1 MDKYSLHNFEDGRG
15 PVPAQQHPNG
25 GGWVENTATV
35 SPTAYVGPHAKITL
49 FAQVLDSAR
58 VEGEGLVTDSAI
70 VKDKAICR
78 GEARCETILHGSMIL
93 GAEEL
98 GCGV

>member
-1 MDKYSLHNFEDGRG
+1 MDKYSLHDFDDGRG
-15 PVPAQQHPNG
+15 PVPAHQHSNG

-35 SPTAYVGPHAKITL
+35 ASTAYVGPHAQVRL
-49 FAQVLDSAR
+49 FGKVLDRAR
-58 VEGEGLVTDSAI
+58 VEGQGLVTDSAV

-78 GEARCETILHGSMIL
+78 GEARCETMLHGRMIL
-93 GAEEL
+93 DADEL